1 MKTTTEEKKPYEEL
15 EFEVFRFVTEDIIT
29 TSNASE
35 DDDKDDDKDDK
46 DQPDDDG
53 GNDDPQASPE
63 PSPETPTTIT
73 VTGTFVHTFD
83 DTNEYTTET
92 LTFLYDNG
100 VATFYQ
106 DEDGKQ
112 WWTSDGEVFQDA

>member
-1 MKTTTEEKKPYEEL
+1 MKTTTEEKKPYEGL
-15 EFEVFRFVTEDIIT
+15 EFEVIRFVTEDIIT

-35 DDDKDDDKDDK
+35 DDDKD
-46 DQPDDDG
+46 QPDDDG
-53 GNDDPQASPE
+53 GNEDPQASPE

-83 DTNEYTTET
+83 DTTENTTKT

-106 DEDGKQ
+106 DEDGNR
-112 WWTSDGEVFQDA
+112 WWTSDGEVFQDAQ